1 MKALIKL
8 VSLLF
13 LLCNLSYASEQLE
26 YKIYRAGEDGFSFAS
41 VLIMGKKDA
50 VLIDTHFTK
59 KDAKKVVEQ
68 ILKSKKE
75 LKAIYISHGDPDF
88 YFGLPVIAQA
98 FPNAKIYA
106 TKPTIEHIVATYQ
119 NKLET
124 WGPKLGVNAPDFV
137 ILPELLKGDTIEL
150 EDKELKIVGLDSNA
164 PEKSYVWVPSI
175 KAIFGG
181 INVVDKKHVWMAD
194 NSTKEDRLRWLDI
207 LNDMDKLDAKIVIPS
222 HSASGSKNDKSA
234 IEFTKNYITS
244 FNHAVLKS
252 KDSKELIEI
261 MEKEYPSFDKDSFDL
276 SLGAKVAKDEIKW

>member
-1 MKALIKL
+1 MR
-8 VSLLF
+8 
-13 LLCNLSYASEQLE
+13 LE
-26 YKIYRAGEDGFSFAS
+26 IENEIF
-41 VLIMGKKDA
+41 
-50 VLIDTHFTK
+50 
-59 KDAKKVVEQ
+59 E
-68 ILKSKKE
+68 
-75 LKAIYISHGDPDF
+75 
-88 YFGLPVIAQA
+88 A

-124 WGPKLGVNAPDFV
+124 WRPKLGKNAPDFV
-137 ILPELLKGDTIEL
+137 ILPELLKGDTIKL

-181 INVVDKKHVWMAD
+181 INVVDKQHVWMAD
-194 NSTKEDRLRWLDI
+194 NPTKEDRLRWLDI

-222 HSASGSKNDKSA
+222 HSVVGSKNDKSA

-244 FNHAVLKS
+244 FNNAVLKS

-276 SLGAKVAKDEIKW
+276 SLGAKVAKGEMKW